1 MHTEHHCNGGA
12 ALMARHRNLLLLGG
26 TGEALR
32 LARELAGHAKIR
44 CISSLA
50 GRTENPQTP
59 PGEMRIGGFGGV
71 AGLSRYLVDEKIDLV
86 LDATHPFAAQMAR
99 HAQEACAALGIPR
112 AKLVRPAW
120 VASPGDRWTMMPSI
134 AAAAVFLRFHPAYRI
149 FLTLGRQEAGAF
161 AALGADGKRWFLTR
175 MVDPPDQAMALP
187 PGELVLARGPFLP
200 DDEIALMRRHRID
213 LLVTKNSGG
222 SAAKIAAA
230 AELHIPVLMIERPP
244 LPSGTLLD
252 SVGDAL
258 GWINLT
264 AV

>member
-1 MHTEHHCNGGA
+1 
-12 ALMARHRNLLLLGG
+12 MARQRNLLLLGG

-32 LARELAGHAKIR
+32 LARELDGHPRIR

-71 AGLSRYLVDEKIDLV
+71 DGLSRYLVDEKIDLV

-99 HAQEACAALGIPR
+99 HAHDACVQLGIPR

-120 VASPGDRWTMMPSI
+120 VPSMGDRWTMMPSI
-134 AAAAVFLRFHPAYRI
+134 AAAAVFLRFHPSRRI
-149 FLTLGRQEAGAF
+149 FLTLGKQEIGPFVPLAAENMPHGA
-161 AALGADGKRWFLTR
+161 KRWFLTR
-175 MVDPPDQAMALP
+175 MVDPPDPNGGAIP
-187 PGELVLARGPFLP
+187 DGELLLARGPFTP
-200 DDEIALMRRHRID
+200 DDEKALMQQHGID

-230 AELHIPVLMIERPP
+230 AELHIPVLMIERPA
-244 LPSGTLLD
+244 LPPGTVLD
-252 SVGDAL
+252 SVGAAL
-258 GWINLT
+258 AWINT
-264 AV
+264 GAV

>member
-1 MHTEHHCNGGA
+1 
-12 ALMARHRNLLLLGG
+12 MARQRNLLLLGG

-32 LARELAGHAKIR
+32 LARELDGHGKIR

-71 AGLSRYLVDEKIDLV
+71 DGLSRYLVDEKIDLV

-99 HAQEACAALGIPR
+99 HAHDACVALGIPR

-134 AAAAVFLRFHPAYRI
+134 AAAAVFLRFHPSRRI
-149 FLTLGRQEAGAF
+149 FLTLGKQEIGPF
-161 AALGADGKRWFLTR
+161 VPLGENGKRWFLTR
-175 MVDPPDQAMALP
+175 MVDPPEPSVAMP
-187 PGELVLARGPFLP
+187 PGELVLARGPFKP
-200 DDEIALMRRHRID
+200 DDEKALMQQHRID

-222 SAAKIAAA
+222 AAGKIAAA
-230 AELHIPVLMIERPP
+230 TELHIPVLMIERPA
-244 LPSGTLLD
+244 LPPGTILD
-252 SVGDAL
+252 SVGAAL
-258 GWINLT
+258 AWINT
-264 AV
+264 GTV